1 MYVWENILILR
12 MSVHALPLRRTRRR
26 TFDEQGT
33 REKCIRHVEA
43 HKSNAMRLW
52 YKGEKTTIT
61 IPNWFPQL
69 KTFLHS
75 IWCFC
80 TSRSE
85 TSFLGLNQEVA
96 KGHPYVSPLFNF
108 LHYKEHSNDS
118 KNNAFNTNIIYSTC
132 ILSSKFGIQ
141 CLIEI
146 RATCDNNPSEIRTW
160 SSKTHFQCAQKN
172 INYKPSSSCTYA
184 RKFRSGRRNI
194 YFHDIF
200 PSGLSRFTHE
210 LNQQRTS
217 RRIIHRDLDRFKEQC
232 SCRCRW

>member
-1 MYVWENILILR
+1 
-12 MSVHALPLRRTRRR
+12 MSVRAADVNAEANFRRARSTRAKR
-26 TFDEQGT
+26 
-33 REKCIRHVEA
+33 IHHVECRGPQEQ
-43 HKSNAMRLW
+43 HNETTRVKRQQ
-52 YKGEKTTIT
+52 TTIT
-61 IPNWFPQL
+61 IAHWFPWL
-69 KTFLHS
+69 NTFLHL

-85 TSFLGLNQEVA
+85 LSFLGLNQEVA

-146 RATCDNNPSEIRTW
+146 SAICDNNPSEILTW
-160 SSKTHFQCAQKN
+160 SSKTHFQCVQKN
-172 INYKPSSSCTYA
+172 INYKPSSSCIYA

-200 PSGLSRFTHE
+200 PSGISRFTHE

-217 RRIIHRDLDRFKEQC
+217 RRIIHWDP
-232 SCRCRW
+232 CRYRWWYISHSEEWK